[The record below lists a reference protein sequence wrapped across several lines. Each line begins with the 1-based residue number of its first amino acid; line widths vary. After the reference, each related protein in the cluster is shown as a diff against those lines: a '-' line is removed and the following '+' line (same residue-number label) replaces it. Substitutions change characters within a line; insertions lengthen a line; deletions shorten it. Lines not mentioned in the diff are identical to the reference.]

1 MKKTIEKVLA
11 EGKALLKDAHIRTW
25 ALDGEI
31 LLSHVLSFSR
41 VQLFTHSKDEI
52 SEEQEKVYKDLIYRR
67 LKGTPTQYLTN
78 EQEFMS
84 LPFYV
89 NNHVLIPRQDTEIL
103 VETALE
109 LIDRKKEFQVLDVC
123 TGSGC
128 IGISIA
134 YYAPLSRVIGI
145 DISEP
150 ALNVAEHNA
159 KLNQVNDRV
168 HFIKSNLFKGVPED
182 LKGTIDMIVSN
193 PPYIPTDEIKGLM
206 KEVSEYEPT
215 IALDGGK
222 DGLDFYRFIV
232 KDGKEYLKSGGILL
246 FEIGYNQGDEVAWLL
261 KSHGFNS
268 VGIKKDLA
276 GLNRVVFGIKE

>member
-159 KLNQVNDRV
+159 KLNQVNDRI
-168 HFIKSNLFKGVPED
+168 HFIKGNLFKGVPED

-268 VGIKKDLA
+268 VEIKKDLA

>member
-52 SEEQEKVYKDLIYRR
+52 SEEQEKAYKDLIYRR

-268 VGIKKDLA
+268 VEIKKDLA

>member
-168 HFIKSNLFKGVPED
+168 HFIKSNLFKGVSED

-268 VGIKKDLA
+268 VEIKKDLA

>member
-268 VGIKKDLA
+268 VEIKKDLA